1 MGKIPSGNGAVDNT
15 HHHVSAP
22 RPDRMPMRSLPTPH
36 LLIQNG
42 HTVSRD
48 GLWPSPF
55 HADFPYSFV
64 QNNAARAAT
73 PPLQATPN
81 RLPRNLPGLREARRS
96 YTAGQSAKDIGMSYL
111 GNPRKY
117 DLVPK
122 GHFVGSEQDASQ
134 NSLSAVPP
142 GSPFPKRR
150 GDAHFFRSAS
160 AAPRLV
166 QLPANLPNYFFR
178 TQSPAVL
185 QSFQGSRRDAV
196 WSSQPEMF

>member
-1 MGKIPSGNGAVDNT
+1 MLASPETASWCRRPRERERNPSYT
-15 HHHVSAP
+15 FRSPRRKPQILSLECP
-22 RPDRMPMRSLPTPH
+22 RPTDLLP
-36 LLIQNG
+36 
-42 HTVSRD
+42 
-48 GLWPSPF
+48 PSI
-55 HADFPYSFV
+55 
-64 QNNAARAAT
+64 NA
-73 PPLQATPN
+73 LK
-81 RLPRNLPGLREARRS
+81 LVM
-96 YTAGQSAKDIGMSYL
+96 QSAKDIGMSYL

-122 GHFVGSEQDASQ
+122 GHFIGSEQDADRKDH
-134 NSLSAVPP
+134 LSTVPP